1 MLKTDKALYLVETQ
15 EDYNNLMVELEK
27 QGVCVGCYL

>member
-15 EDYNNLMVELEK
+15 EDYDSLMIELEK
-27 QGVCVGCYL
+27 LGANLSTK